1 MSGYFNLDLMKGSDY
16 LKVRLGLE
24 QFIHKVIR
32 PESKSGL
39 DHEYVNNP
47 TDMPSSSAVSIGLSD
62 PFPVTVIRKHNGSFA
77 KTIFTI
83 LFSILTKTFMN
94 TSLWNS

>member
-77 KTIFTI
+77 KNNLHNTI
-83 LFSILTKTFMN
+83 LYLDKNFYEYQFVE
-94 TSLWNS
+94 